1 MKRALE
7 MIESGPYRGAAKLT
21 VQSLEIPATGP
32 TPAYVP
38 RTGWPAWAVLPAGFL
53 IFAIAAVFGVIG
65 SFAAA
70 MFLAMTGSSLSP
82 AAVPHSVIVA
92 GLGAQQI
99 GVIVLTILFAGFFA
113 SNRVETLA
121 LRAPRGGWGMLVLLL
136 VPLFAI
142 TGAWSAFMWWWRP
155 EVVLGDLR
163 IFSELLHGESG
174 ILALLIIAVG
184 APLSEELLF
193 RGFLFSGLAKSRL
206 GLIGTSVLTAV
217 LWTTLHYGYSI
228 FGLLE
233 VLAIGL
239 YFSWLLVRTGSLWA
253 PIFSHAVYN
262 TVIGLVLYFVTL
274 PPPA

>member
-1 MKRALE
+1 MRDTVIFDLGGVLIDWNPRHLFRKLFDDEQAMEHFLGHVCTPEWHLQHDAGKQFAETRDELRQRYPEHAALIDAFGDRHSE
-7 MIESGPYRGAAKLT
+7 MMAGAIEGSVVL
-21 VQSLEIPATGP
+21 LE
-32 TPAYVP
+32 
-38 RTGWPAWAVLPAGFL
+38 RL
-53 IFAIAAVFGVIG
+53 
-65 SFAAA
+65 AAA
-70 MFLAMTGSSLSP
+70 
-82 AAVPHSVIVA
+82 
-92 GLGAQQI
+92 
-99 GVIVLTILFAGFFA
+99 
-113 SNRVETLA
+113 N
-121 LRAPRGGWGMLVLLL
+121 